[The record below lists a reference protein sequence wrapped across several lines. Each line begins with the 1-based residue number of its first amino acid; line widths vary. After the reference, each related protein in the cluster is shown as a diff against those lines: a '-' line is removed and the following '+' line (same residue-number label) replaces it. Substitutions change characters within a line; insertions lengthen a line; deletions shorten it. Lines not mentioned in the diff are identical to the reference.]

1 MQIIIELSILMKI
14 VLANFKEISQ
24 QSVNS
29 KNSLDIQILRV
40 VKRKF

>member
-1 MQIIIELSILMKI
+1 MRIIIAQSILLKI
-14 VLANFKEISQ
+14 VLANFKEISL